1 MGAASKTTHVSLF
14 GLAFMMVCLVVY
26 VQLSMSDLEM
36 KLLGA
41 IHNSNDNNENSRTR
55 LPNRKMTTTE
65 DLTKGANQ
73 NLHMQ
78 TRSNTITS
86 FQHTDPHYPEDLI
99 SCKALMNQPH
109 SPYRDGQFLSR
120 HTTPVTW
127 HPRPDHSR
135 ALHHP
140 LCRLHRYTA
149 QEARQCLAGKHL
161 FAAGDSL
168 SRYQFLSLAT
178 FLHSGRYPPRF
189 GRSRDGPCLHKD
201 ELGTAAC
208 SPPDQPNI
216 CMEGDWLGLPKDSWL
231 SIIQAIG
238 GKNLFDGHMEAAAI
252 RKGGPDGIQGSV
264 ENYLY
269 VSPPN
274 DGDAHPQRQKPVTLS
289 FAMEIGAPDPIRGFN
304 FTGCAFDGTCNYTD
318 EHAEELIQQFKNG
331 SFDFT
336 QPFVDA
342 IGPNG
347 ALRQVL
353 PPVDYA
359 FYNRGIWG
367 ALTDVE
373 KTKNISTNMHDFVG
387 GDKGR
392 CFFRTSTGVHFDAT
406 LERGH
411 VRTAF
416 FDAGC
421 GFIDHAH
428 LVADFNAM
436 PYQSFWPA
444 EQHLGNGVKGR
455 INFDERR
462 TVFWDSVHFLPWVYE
477 ELNNL
482 KLNILC
488 NVEESL
494 AEQTR

>member
-1 MGAASKTTHVSLF
+1 
-14 GLAFMMVCLVVY
+14 MMMCLVVY
-26 VQLSMSDLEM
+26 VQLSMFDLEM

-41 IHNSNDNNENSRTR
+41 INNNGNNDNSRTR
-55 LPNRKMTTTE
+55 VFLSNRKMTTTE
-65 DLTKGANQ
+65 DLSKGTSQ
-73 NLHMQ
+73 NLRN
-78 TRSNTITS
+78 TTITL
-86 FQHTDPHYPEDLI
+86 QHDIPQHHDDLI
-99 SCKALMNQPH
+99 SCRELMNQPH

-149 QEARQCLAGKHL
+149 QEARQCLAGKHV
-161 FAAGDSL
+161 FIAGDSL

-178 FLHSGRYPPRF
+178 FLHSGHYPPRF
-189 GRSRDGPCLHKD
+189 GRPKDGPCLHVN
-201 ELGTAAC
+201 EFGQSAC
-208 SPPDQPNI
+208 SPPNQPNI
-216 CMEGDWLGLPKDSWL
+216 CMESDWWGLPNKKDSWL
-231 SIIQAIG
+231 SILQAIG
-238 GKNLFDGHMEAAAI
+238 NDLFDGHMEAAAI
-252 RKGGPDGIQGSV
+252 RTNEIRGPV

-269 VSPPN
+269 VSPSS
-274 DGDAHPQRQKPVTLS
+274 DGEPVTLS
-289 FAMEIGAPDPIRGFN
+289 FVMEIGAPDPIRGLN
-304 FTGCAFDGTCNYTD
+304 FTGCAGEGTCNYTD
-318 EHAEELIQQFKNG
+318 EHAEEMIRQFNNG
-331 SFDFT
+331 EFDFT
-336 QPFVDA
+336 QPFVNA
-342 IGPNG
+342 IGPDG
-347 ALRQVL
+347 ALRQGL

-367 ALTDVE
+367 PLRDVE
-373 KTKNISTNMHDFVG
+373 KTKNISAHMYELTG
-387 GDKGR
+387 GDQGR
-392 CFFRTSTGVHFDAT
+392 CFFRTSTGIHFEST

-436 PYQSFWPA
+436 PFQSFWPA
-444 EQHLGNGVKGR
+444 EQNLGNGVKGR

-462 TVFWDSVHFLPWVYE
+462 TVFCDAVHFLPWVYE

-488 NVEESL
+488 NVEEPSS
-494 AEQTR
+494 EQAS